1 MSLIGFKTRSVFS
14 RHPFVPSKV
23 RNHVIHT
30 SPSNLITIAGGKW
43 TTYRSMAK
51 ETIDAAVEA
60 CDLPAKGSY
69 TCDD

>member
-1 MSLIGFKTRSVFS
+1 M
-14 RHPFVPSKV
+14 

-60 CDLPAKGSY
+60 CDLPAKGPY
-69 TCDD
+69 ACDVCTERREGDRKQE